1 MTIGENYHGQ
11 TKKFNLKGYEEKPIG
26 RLAGP
31 YIALCKIT
39 YIMYFSPRKVPSGN
53 MKFWFV
59 EALEL
64 SKRKAF
70 FFLLLGLVSMWFGA
84 LDESGIILVCVFPL
98 ILSLG
103 CVVAKSADFSE
114 SSLKKI
120 VEVAPQAWMR
130 VFFIGL
136 MPLFVLF
143 AITLLIETIS
153 PGNPG
158 AFFEH
163 LEKSQDVSETR
174 NLIGFSIVIAI
185 GASLIGLALWITSYL
200 WFLWPLIVIGELPA
214 VEAFNQSFDGFY
226 INKFIVWPYA
236 VSVLSLLLVHILPML
251 FIPWLAIST
260 SMMYVSYRDVWLGR
274 KENHPALVKTAE
286 PVLSNAT

>member
-1 MTIGENYHGQ
+1 MH
-11 TKKFNLKGYEEKPIG
+11 
-26 RLAGP
+26 
-31 YIALCKIT
+31 
-39 YIMYFSPRKVPSGN
+39 FSPRKVPSGN
-53 MKFWFV
+53 MRFWFV

-64 SKRKAF
+64 SKRKALL
-70 FFLLLGLVSMWFGA
+70 FLLLGLVSMGLGA

-120 VEVAPQAWMR
+120 IEVAPQAWMR
-130 VFFIGL
+130 VFFFGL
-136 MPLFVLF
+136 MPLFVFF
-143 AITLLIETIS
+143 AITLLIEMIS

-158 AFFEH
+158 ALFKH
-163 LEKSQDVSETR
+163 LEKSQEVSVTR
-174 NLIGFSIVIAI
+174 NLIGSSIVVVI
-185 GASLIGLALWITSYL
+185 GASVIGVALWITSYL
-200 WFLWPLIVIGELPA
+200 WFLWALIVIGELPA
-214 VEAFNQSFDGFY
+214 IQAINQSFEGFY

-274 KENHPALVKTAE
+274 KENHPALVKSAE
-286 PVLSNAT
+286 PVLNNAT